1 MRVGSPS
8 VQSVN
13 LLTVAVLLAALVWTQ
28 IADRPMLSSEAQ
40 AAPPPKGYVGF
51 PVNAGAQRL
60 EIIKRLDELNESMA
74 TTRTLL
80 ESGDVKVTVVDPS
93 ARVTRRR

>member
-1 MRVGSPS
+1 MSRYLNVI
-8 VQSVN
+8 
-13 LLTVAVLLAALVWTQ
+13 LTVNAVLLAALLWTQ
-28 IADRPMLSSEAQ
+28 IADRSMLSSDAV

-60 EIIKRLDELNESMA
+60 EIIKRLDELNESMV

-80 ESGDVKVTVVDPS
+80 ESGDVKVTVVDPN